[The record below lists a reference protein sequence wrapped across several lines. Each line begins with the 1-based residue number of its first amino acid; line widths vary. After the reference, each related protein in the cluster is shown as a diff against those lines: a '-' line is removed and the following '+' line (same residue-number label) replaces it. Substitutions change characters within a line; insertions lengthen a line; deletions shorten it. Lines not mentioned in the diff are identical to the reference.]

1 MNYRNAGGNPWAYGH
16 SPVAPTKT
24 YRIMVTWHTPRGEP
38 PRITCV
44 AQSDNPCDL
53 AEAPM
58 VARNA
63 RSIARIELHDRTGCL
78 ETIWASHWV
87 GYQRRDN
94 PPPIEFA
101 LREPDTSRFTTG
113 VK

>member
-1 MNYRNAGGNPWAYGH
+1 MNMASLYPLERPQPVGNY
-16 SPVAPTKT
+16 K
-24 YRIMVTWHTPRGEP
+24 ILVTWHTPRGTP
-38 PRITCV
+38 PRVTCV
-44 AQSDNPCDL
+44 AASDDPTTL
-53 AEAPM
+53 KGASM

>member
-1 MNYRNAGGNPWAYGH
+1 MNYRKSGATPDRLAGQFGATG
-16 SPVAPTKT
+16 T
-24 YRIMVTWHTPRGEP
+24 YRLMVTWHTPRGEP
-38 PRITCV
+38 PRVTCA

-87 GYQRRDN
+87 GYQRKDN

-101 LREPDTSRFTTG
+101 LREPDTSKFTTG